1 VNCDPSGES
10 GIALGLLG
18 ADKLCPQDESNQTR
32 AFGEQERRNSM
43 QVQLNTDS
51 NVVGSTELTLQ
62 LEGEVHAAL
71 GRFADRIT
79 RVEVHLSDLTSDN
92 KTGGDDKRCM
102 MEARLANRQPM
113 SVSHE
118 APTVSLAIDGAC
130 EKLVRALDRLLGKL
144 DADQRSGARQ
154 ANDDAASAAR
164 SDGPSAAER

>member
-1 VNCDPSGES
+1 
-10 GIALGLLG
+10 
-18 ADKLCPQDESNQTR
+18 
-32 AFGEQERRNSM
+32 M
-43 QVQLNTDS
+43 QVQLNTDN
-51 NVVGSTELTLQ
+51 NVVGSTELALQ

-79 RVEVHLSDLTSDN
+79 RVEVHITDLNSDN

-102 MEARLANRQPM
+102 LEARLSGRQPM
-113 SVSHE
+113 SASHE
-118 APTVSLAIDGAC
+118 AASVSMAIEGAC
-130 EKLVRALDRLLGKL
+130 DKLARALDRLLGKL

>member
-1 VNCDPSGES
+1 
-10 GIALGLLG
+10 
-18 ADKLCPQDESNQTR
+18 
-32 AFGEQERRNSM
+32 M

-51 NVVGSTELTLQ
+51 NVTGSTELALQ
-62 LEGEVHAAL
+62 LEGQVHDAL

-92 KTGGDDKRCM
+92 KTGGDDKRCV
-102 MEARLANRQPM
+102 MEARLASRQPM

-130 EKLVRALDRLLGKL
+130 DKLVRSLDRLLGKL
-144 DADQRSGARQ
+144 EAGQRSGARQ

-164 SDGPSAAER
+164 DDGSLGSER